1 MSLLREVERT
11 LGEEIVQVTGCTE
24 PVSVAFA
31 LAQARHQLR
40 RPFDPGSM
48 TAELRLSSEVMR
60 NASTAVVPRL
70 NRRGLRNAAAAGLC
84 AATPDFNLMPSVDLE
99 AARMLLA
106 RRGWMKA
113 VTAPEKGI
121 YIDAILH
128 APGETVSALI
138 SGRHDIIT
146 QIKQNGRTV
155 YSGKTRHSV
164 PLTFVQIME
173 LARARNP
180 VLEGIARDFLIMQ
193 VRRDTSLPLD
203 RSLAALVRARMLG
216 SAEPIMTITGS
227 GNQGIFIGVPFYEAY
242 KERGQAVLPAAL
254 FALLVQI
261 HLSETHSRISGA
273 CGLACKAAPAL
284 AAAFAFDRGAEAD
297 EIQRLIQDVTLRLR
311 EMDCPGARPGCGN
324 KALKAYRTAMACL
337 RKTSD
342 HLRKTK
348 GR

>member
-31 LAQARHQLR
+31 LSQARHHLK
-40 RPFDPGSM
+40 RPFDPDTM

-60 NASTAVVPRL
+60 NASTAVVPLL
-70 NRRGLRNAAAAGLC
+70 NRRGLRHAAAAGLC
-84 AATPDFNLMPSVDLE
+84 ADTPDFNLMPSVNLD
-99 AARMLLA
+99 AARALLA
-106 RRGWMKA
+106 RRGWLQA
-113 VTAPEKGI
+113 LTVPQPGI
-121 YIDAILH
+121 YIHATLH
-128 APGETVSALI
+128 APNETVSALI
-138 SGRHDIIT
+138 RERHDAIT
-146 QIKQNGRTV
+146 QIKRNGCTV
-155 YSGKTRHSV
+155 YNGKARHPVS
-164 PLTFVQIME
+164 LTLAQSMA

-180 VLEGIARDFLIMQ
+180 VLEGIARDFLLMQ
-193 VRRDTSLPLD
+193 ARRDTSLPLD
-203 RSLAALVRARMLG
+203 RALAALVRARMLG
-216 SAEPIMTITGS
+216 SAEPIMTVTGS
-227 GNQGIFIGVPFYEAY
+227 GNQGLFIGVPFYEAY

-297 EIQRLIQDVTLRLR
+297 EIQRLIQEVTLRLR

-342 HLRKTK
+342 HVRKTK

>member
-1 MSLLREVERT
+1 VSLLREVERT

-31 LAQARHQLR
+31 LAQARHHLK
-40 RPFDPGSM
+40 RPFDPGCM

-60 NASTAVVPRL
+60 NALTAVVPRL

-84 AATPDFNLMPSVDLE
+84 ATTPDFNLMPSVDLE
-99 AARMLLA
+99 AARTLLA
-106 RRGWMKA
+106 RRGWLKA

-121 YIDAILH
+121 YLHAILH

-138 SGRHDIIT
+138 RGRHDTIA
-146 QIKQNGRTV
+146 QIKRNGRTV
-155 YSGKTRHSV
+155 YNGKSHHPV
-164 PLTFVQIME
+164 PLTFAQSVE
-173 LARARNP
+173 LARVRNP
-180 VLEGIARDFLIMQ
+180 VLEGIARDFLLMQ

-216 SAEPIMTITGS
+216 SADPIMTITGS

-254 FALLVQI
+254 FALLTQI
-261 HLSETHSRISGA
+261 RLSETHSRISGA

-284 AAAFAFDRGAEAD
+284 AAGLAFERGASAD
-297 EIQRLIQDVTLRLR
+297 EIQRLIQDVTSRLQ
-311 EMDCPGARPGCGN
+311 EMDCPGARPGCGS
-324 KALKAYRTAMACL
+324 KARKAYRTVMTCL
-337 RKTSD
+337 RQT
-342 HLRKTK
+342 